1 MNRIAA
7 HFARSVYPCRVSQI
21 LTRTFAADHVTP
33 VRAYAALRAQ
43 SAGRSS
49 FLLESATPGER
60 WGRYSIIG
68 YRARSE
74 HAYPPGAHALA
85 MLADDAATMEN
96 ADELAARFSQSLVGY
111 VSYDAA
117 HALHAIKAW
126 PNEGL
131 RARFMVDST
140 VAVFDH
146 VAQTV
151 TIAGRSKG
159 AVERCAW
166 EMTHG
171 PELDALPAPDPN
183 ALPESVDTN
192 LNDDAY
198 GMKVQRAKGYILD
211 GDCLQIVLARTFTVP
226 MKDADPFDVYRALRV
241 LSPSPYLCFFDFAE
255 TPFAEGLQIV
265 SASPE
270 TLVRVRG
277 RKMTLRPIAGTR
289 PRGATEAEDEV
300 LAKELLEDPKERSEH
315 VMLVDLARNDIGS
328 VAKPGSVRV
337 VKEMVVEKFSHVMHL
352 VSEVEG
358 ELEDGKTTIDAL
370 KAAFPAGTLTGAPK
384 VQAMQIIRQL
394 EPGTRNVYGGGLGY
408 VAPDGTL
415 DLAIA
420 IRTVVARQGEFDV
433 TAGAGIVAG
442 SEPEKETEETRNK
455 ARAALAAIRSAHDAV
470 VRRAEQE
477 EIKKKKLAEKERK
490 KAEEEAAKAAEAAKV
505 EEAAPAEEA
514 ATVNEGED
522 KGEETRTVDQ

>member
-7 HFARSVYPCRVSQI
+7 HFAKPVYPCRVSQI

-49 FLLESATPGER
+49 FLLESALPGER

-85 MLADDAATMEN
+85 MLSDDAAALEN
-96 ADELAARFSQSLVGY
+96 ADELAARLSQSLVGY
-111 VSYDAA
+111 ISYDAT
-117 HALHAIKAW
+117 HAVHAIKPW

-131 RARFMVDST
+131 RARLMCDAT

-171 PELDALPAPDPN
+171 PELDALPAPDAN

-192 LNDDAY
+192 LSDEAF
-198 GMKVQRAKGYILD
+198 GMKVARAKGYIAD
-211 GDCLQIVLARTFTVP
+211 GDCLQIVLARTFTTP
-226 MKDADPFDVYRALRV
+226 MKDADPFDVYRAMRV
-241 LSPSPYLCFFDFAE
+241 LSPSPYLAFFDFAE
-255 TPFAEGLQIV
+255 TPFAEGLQIA

-277 RKMTLRPIAGTR
+277 RTMTVRPIAGTR
-289 PRGATEAEDEV
+289 KRGATEAEDEA
-300 LAKELLEDPKERSEH
+300 LAKELMEDPKERAEH
-315 VMLVDLARNDIGS
+315 VMLVDLARNDIGV
-328 VAKPGSVRV
+328 VAKPGTVRV
-337 VKEMVVEKFSHVMHL
+337 VKEMGVEKFSHVMHI

-358 ELEDGKTTIDAL
+358 ELDDAHTSIDAL

-384 VQAMQIIRQL
+384 VRAMQIIRQL
-394 EPGTRNVYGGGLGY
+394 EVNTRNVYGGGLGY
-408 VAPDGTL
+408 ISPDGTV

-420 IRTVVARQGEFDV
+420 IRTVLARQGEFEV
-433 TAGAGIVAG
+433 TAGAGIVMG
-442 SEPEKETEETRNK
+442 SEPEKEAEETRNK

-470 VRRAEQE
+470 DRRAAKE
-477 EIKKKKLAEKERK
+477 EAKRKKLEEDERK
-490 KAEEEAAKAAEAAKV
+490 KAEEAAK
-505 EEAAPAEEA
+505 
-514 ATVNEGED
+514 TNEG
-522 KGEETRTVDQ
+522 

>member
-1 MNRIAA
+1 M
-7 HFARSVYPCRVSQI
+7 SQI

-43 SAGRSS
+43 SPGRSS
-49 FLLESATPGER
+49 FLLESALPGER

-74 HAYPPGAHALA
+74 HAYPPGSHALS
-85 MLADDAATMEN
+85 MLADDVATLEN
-96 ADELAARFSQSLVGY
+96 AEELAARLSQSLVGY
-111 VSYDAA
+111 IAYDAA
-117 HALHAIKAW
+117 HAANSIKPW
-126 PNEGL
+126 PTEGL
-131 RARFMVDST
+131 RARLMCDST

-146 VAQTV
+146 LTQTV

-171 PELDALPAPDPN
+171 PELDALPAPDAS
-183 ALPESVDTN
+183 ALPESVETN

-198 GMKVQRAKGYILD
+198 GMKVQRAKGYIAD

-226 MKDADPFDVYRALRV
+226 MKDADAFDVYRALRV

-255 TPFAEGLQIV
+255 TPFAEGFQIA

-270 TLVRVRG
+270 TLVRVSG
-277 RKMTLRPIAGTR
+277 RKVTIRPIAGTR
-289 PRGATEAEDEV
+289 KRGATEAEDEA
-300 LAKELLEDPKERSEH
+300 LAQELLADPKERAEH
-315 VMLVDLARNDIGS
+315 VMLVDLARNDIGR

-337 VKEMVVEKFSHVMHL
+337 VKDMVVEKFSHVMHI

-358 ELEDGKTTIDAL
+358 ELAETNSPIDAL
-370 KAAFPAGTLTGAPK
+370 GAAFPAGTLSGAPK
-384 VQAMQIIRQL
+384 VRAMQIIRQL
-394 EPGTRNVYGGGLGY
+394 EAGSRGVYGGGLGY
-408 VAPDGTL
+408 IAPDGTV

-420 IRTVVARQGEFDV
+420 IRTVVARQGEFEV
-433 TAGAGIVAG
+433 TAGAGVVIG
-442 SEPEKETEETRNK
+442 SEPEREAEETRNK

-470 VRRAEQE
+470 ERRAARE
-477 EIKKKKLAEKERK
+477 EAKRK
-490 KAEEEAAKAAEAAKV
+490 KAEEEERKKAEAAGN
-505 EEAAPAEEA
+505 AGNAEGVKAEP
-514 ATVNEGED
+514 TE
-522 KGEETRTVDQ
+522 

>member
-1 MNRIAA
+1 
-7 HFARSVYPCRVSQI
+7 VSQI

-49 FLLESATPGER
+49 FLLESAVPGER
-60 WGRYSIIG
+60 WGRYSILG

-85 MLADDAATMEN
+85 MLNDDVAALEK
-96 ADELAARFSQSLVGY
+96 AEEIAARFSQSLVGY
-111 VSYDAA
+111 ISYDAA
-117 HALHAIKAW
+117 HALHSVKPW

-131 RARFMVDST
+131 RARMMCDAT

-183 ALPESVDTN
+183 VLPESVDTN
-192 LNDDAY
+192 LSDAAY
-198 GMKVQRAKGYILD
+198 GMKVERAKGYITD
-211 GDCLQIVLARTFTVP
+211 GDCLQIVLARSFTVP
-226 MKDADPFDVYRALRV
+226 MRDADPFDVYRAMRV

-255 TPFAEGLQIV
+255 TPFAEGLQIA

-270 TLVRVRG
+270 TLVQIRG
-277 RKMTLRPIAGTR
+277 RTMTVRPIAGTR
-289 PRGATEAEDEV
+289 KRGATDAEDEA
-300 LAKELLEDPKERSEH
+300 LAKELLDDPKERSEH

-337 VKEMVVEKFSHVMHL
+337 VKEMGIEKFSHVMHI
-352 VSEVEG
+352 VSEVQG
-358 ELEDGKTTIDAL
+358 ELDEGKTSIDAL
-370 KAAFPAGTLTGAPK
+370 CAAFPAGTLTGAPK
-384 VQAMQIIRQL
+384 VRAMQIIRQL
-394 EPGTRNVYGGGLGY
+394 EATTRHVYGGGLGY
-408 VAPDGTL
+408 IAPDGTV

-420 IRTVVARQGEFDV
+420 IRTVIARQGEFEV

-442 SEPEKETEETRNK
+442 SEAEKEAEETRNK

-470 VRRAEQE
+470 ERRAARE
-477 EIKKKKLAEKERK
+477 EAKRKKLEEEERK
-490 KAEEEAAKAAEAAKV
+490 KAEEAAKAEAVK
-505 EEAAPAEEA
+505 AEEA
-514 ATVNEGED
+514 KPNEGE
-522 KGEETRTVDQ
+522 

>member
-1 MNRIAA
+1 M
-7 HFARSVYPCRVSQI
+7 SQI

-49 FLLESATPGER
+49 FLLESALPGER
-60 WGRYSIIG
+60 WGRYSILG
-68 YRARSE
+68 YRARTE
-74 HAYPPGAHALA
+74 HAYPPGSHALA
-85 MLADDAATMEN
+85 MLTDDAAALEG
-96 ADELAARFSQSLVGY
+96 AEELAARFSQSLVGY
-111 VSYDAA
+111 IAYDAA
-117 HALHAIKAW
+117 HALHAIKPW

-131 RARFMVDST
+131 RARLMCDAT

-183 ALPESVDTN
+183 LLPESVDPN
-192 LNDDAY
+192 LSDDAY
-198 GMKVQRAKGYILD
+198 AMKVQRAQGYITD

-226 MKDADPFDVYRALRV
+226 MRDADPFDVYRAMRV

-255 TPFAEGLQIV
+255 TPFAEGLQIA

-270 TLVRVRG
+270 TLVRIEG
-277 RKMTLRPIAGTR
+277 RKMIVRPIAGTR
-289 PRGATEAEDEV
+289 PRGASEAEDEV
-300 LAKELLEDPKERSEH
+300 LAKELLEDPKERAEH
-315 VMLVDLARNDIGS
+315 IMLVDLARNDIGS
-328 VAKPGSVRV
+328 VAKPGTVRV
-337 VKEMVVEKFSHVMHL
+337 VREMGVEKFSHVMHL

-358 ELEDGKTTIDAL
+358 EIDEAYSAVDGL

-384 VQAMQIIRQL
+384 VRAMQIIRQL
-394 EPGTRNVYGGGLGY
+394 EATTRNVYGGGLGY
-408 VAPDGTL
+408 ISPNGTV

-420 IRTVVARQGEFDV
+420 IRTVLARQGEFEV

-442 SEPEKETEETRNK
+442 SDPQKEADETRNK

-470 VRRAEQE
+470 ERRAARE
-477 EIKKKKLAEKERK
+477 EAKRKKLEEEERK
-490 KAEEEAAKAAEAAKV
+490 KAEEAAKAAEAAKV
-505 EEAAPAEEA
+505 EEVA
-514 ATVNEGED
+514 ATN
-522 KGEETRTVDQ
+522 EET

>member
-7 HFARSVYPCRVSQI
+7 HGAGSVYPCRVSQI

-49 FLLESATPGER
+49 FLLESALPGER
-60 WGRYSIIG
+60 WGRYSILG

-85 MLADDAATMEN
+85 MLTDDAAVLEN
-96 ADELAARFSQSLVGY
+96 AEELAARFSQSLVGY
-111 VSYDAA
+111 IAYDAA
-117 HALHAIKAW
+117 HAVHAIKPW

-131 RARFMVDST
+131 RARLMCDAT

-171 PELDALPAPDPN
+171 PELDPLPAPDAS
-183 ALPESVDTN
+183 ALPESVETN
-192 LNDDAY
+192 LSDDAF
-198 GMKVQRAKGYILD
+198 GMKVTRAKGYIAD

-241 LSPSPYLCFFDFAE
+241 LSPCPYLCFFDFAE
-255 TPFAEGLQIV
+255 TPFAEGLQIA

-277 RKMTLRPIAGTR
+277 RKVTVRPIAGTR
-289 PRGATEAEDEV
+289 KRGATDAEDDA
-300 LAKELLEDPKERSEH
+300 LAKELMEDPKERAEH
-315 VMLVDLARNDIGS
+315 VMLVDLARNDIGM
-328 VAKPGSVRV
+328 VAKPGTVRV
-337 VKEMVVEKFSHVMHL
+337 VKEMGVEKFSHVMHI

-358 ELEDGKTTIDAL
+358 ELDDANTSIDAL
-370 KAAFPAGTLTGAPK
+370 RAAFPAGTLTGAPK
-384 VQAMQIIRQL
+384 VRAMQIIRRR
-394 EPGTRNVYGGGLGY
+394 EENKGKVYGGGLGDS
-408 VAPDGTL
+408 APDGTV

-420 IRTVVARQGEFDV
+420 IRTVLARQGEFEV
-433 TAGAGIVAG
+433 TAGAGIVMG
-442 SEPEKETEETRNK
+442 SEPEKEAEETRNK
-455 ARAALAAIRSAHDAV
+455 ARAGLAAIRSAHDAV
-470 VRRAEQE
+470 ERRAARE
-477 EIKKKKLAEKERK
+477 EAKRKKLEEEERK
-490 KAEEEAAKAAEAAKV
+490 KAEEAAK
-505 EEAAPAEEA
+505 
-514 ATVNEGED
+514 TNG
-522 KGEETRTVDQ
+522 

>member
-1 MNRIAA
+1 MAA
-7 HFARSVYPCRVSQI
+7 HFAWSVYPCRVSQI

-49 FLLESATPGER
+49 FLLESALPGER

-74 HAYPPGAHALA
+74 HAYPPGSHALA
-85 MLADDAATMEN
+85 MLGDDTAALEN
-96 ADELAARFSQSLVGY
+96 ADELAARLSQSLVGY
-111 VSYDAA
+111 IAYDAA
-117 HALHAIKAW
+117 HTLHSIKPW

-131 RARFMVDST
+131 RARLMCDAT

-146 VAQTV
+146 VSQTV

-171 PELDALPAPDPN
+171 PELDALPAPDAN

-192 LNDDAY
+192 LSDDAY
-198 GMKVQRAKGYILD
+198 GMKVARAKGYIAD

-255 TPFAEGLQIV
+255 TPFAEGLQIA

-277 RKMTLRPIAGTR
+277 RTMTVRPIAGTR
-289 PRGATEAEDEV
+289 KRGATEADDEA
-300 LAKELLEDPKERSEH
+300 LAKELLEDPKERAEH
-315 VMLVDLARNDIGS
+315 VMLVDLARNDIGA
-328 VAKPGSVRV
+328 VAKPGTVRV
-337 VKEMVVEKFSHVMHL
+337 VKEMGVEKFSHVMHI

-358 ELEDGKTTIDAL
+358 ELDDANTPIDAL

-384 VQAMQIIRQL
+384 VRAMQIIRQL
-394 EPGTRNVYGGGLGY
+394 EANTRNVYGGGLGY
-408 VAPDGTL
+408 ISPDGTV

-420 IRTVVARQGEFDV
+420 IRTVLARQGEFEV
-433 TAGAGIVAG
+433 TAGAGIVMG
-442 SEPEKETEETRNK
+442 SEPEKEAEETRNK

-470 VRRAEQE
+470 DRRAARE
-477 EIKKKKLAEKERK
+477 EAKRKKLEEEA
-490 KAEEEAAKAAEAAKV
+490 EEAAKTNGGA
-505 EEAAPAEEA
+505 
-514 ATVNEGED
+514 
-522 KGEETRTVDQ
+522 

>member
-1 MNRIAA
+1 MTCGTWRLVRCRSERNRASVSSLNRNAA
-7 HFARSVYPCRVSQI
+7 RSARSVYPCSVSQI

-49 FLLESATPGER
+49 FLLESALPGER
-60 WGRYSIIG
+60 WGRYSILG

-85 MLADDAATMEN
+85 MLSDDAAALEN
-96 ADELAARFSQSLVGY
+96 AEELAARFSQSLVGY
-111 VSYDAA
+111 VAYDAA
-117 HALHAIKAW
+117 HALHTIKPW

-131 RARFMVDST
+131 RARLMVDAT

-171 PELDALPAPDPN
+171 PELDALPAPDPS
-183 ALPESVDTN
+183 ALPESVDPN
-192 LNDDAY
+192 LSDEAY
-198 GMKVQRAKGYILD
+198 GMKVERAKGYIAD

-226 MKDADPFDVYRALRV
+226 MRNADPFDVYRALRV

-255 TPFAEGLQIV
+255 TPFAEGLQIA

-270 TLVRVRG
+270 TLVRIQG
-277 RKMTLRPIAGTR
+277 RKMTVRPIAGTR
-289 PRGATEAEDEV
+289 KRGATEAEDEG

-328 VAKPGSVRV
+328 VAKPGTVHV
-337 VKEMVVEKFSHVMHL
+337 VKDMGIEKFSHVMHI

-358 ELEDGKTTIDAL
+358 EIAEGNTSIDAL

-384 VQAMQIIRQL
+384 VRAMQIIRQL
-394 EPGTRNVYGGGLGY
+394 EATTRNVYGGGLGY
-408 VAPDGTL
+408 ISPDGTV

-420 IRTVVARQGEFDV
+420 IRTVLARQGEFEV

-442 SEPEKETEETRNK
+442 SEAEKEAEETRNK

-470 VRRAEQE
+470 ERREARE
-477 EIKKKKLAEKERK
+477 EAKRKKLEEEERK
-490 KAEEEAAKAAEAAKV
+490 KAEEAAKTNEA
-505 EEAAPAEEA
+505 
-514 ATVNEGED
+514 G
-522 KGEETRTVDQ
+522 